1 MQVRLWAWTAAILVT
16 VQAASDTQQDTIGA
30 FVDAQGVT
38 HIYGNSF
45 GRPGYNETY
54 DYIIVGGGN
63 AGNAIAARLALDPAN
78 YTVAVLEAGSFY
90 EILDG
95 NRTQVPG
102 YNYINTIS
110 FPLGSATTPTTW
122 GLTTVPQKGYDDR
135 EIFYAGGQTFGGSSA
150 ANYMGYQRPSEGS
163 MDQWAKEVGDN
174 FWAWDNV
181 YPAFKKSVH
190 FTPPDFTKIDPSL
203 NITYDPSAFSDKGG
217 PLHVSYGN
225 YQGPYGPSLSEALA
239 KSGLSPIK
247 GFNSGKLIGYGTATA
262 TVDPRY
268 ATRDTSE
275 SSFLQAAARGSSIK
289 IYPNALATKILFDNK
304 KKATGVEVQSNIATS
319 DFKFHLNATKEV
331 ILSAGVWHSPQLLM
345 LSGVGPSE
353 KLQQFGIDV
362 VADLP
367 GVGQNEHDQPVVAM
381 VLAVN
386 VTTNTQ
392 LQAGNPESVA
402 SALSEYINHQS
413 GPLSGIGTGQG
424 IAFEKFPASY
434 RANFS
439 KSTRAYL
446 DTYAS
451 DWPDVEILPLE
462 NGPVVSAIGPND
474 NLLTFAAVLLSTKS
488 RGNMTISSNS
498 ILDPPLISPNW
509 LQEDEDVEQAY
520 AAFLRLREVASNWDP
535 AVLLG
540 ELSPGPQLTG
550 KKAILEWMRK
560 DMNMIFHGTSTCKM
574 GPKKDTSAVV
584 DSRARVH
591 GITGLR
597 VVDASAFP
605 FCPPGHPMSSIYM
618 FAEKIAE
625 TILGG
630 N

>member
-1 MQVRLWAWTAAILVT
+1 MQVRLWAWTAAILAT
-16 VQAASDTQQDTIGA
+16 VQAVSDTQQDTVGV

-54 DYIIVGGGN
+54 DYIVVGGGN
-63 AGNAIAARLALDPAN
+63 AGNTIAARLALNPAN

-122 GLTTVPQKGYDDR
+122 GLTTVPQKGYDNR

-262 TVDPRY
+262 T
-268 ATRDTSE
+268 
-275 SSFLQAAARGSSIK
+275 AAARGSSIK
-289 IYPNALATKILFDNK
+289 IYPNALTTKILFDNK

-319 DFKFHLNATKEV
+319 DFKFHLNATKEI

-367 GVGQNEHDQPVVAM
+367 GVGQNEHDQPVVGT

-434 RANFS
+434 WANFS

-462 NGPVVSAIGPND
+462 NGPVVSSIGPND
-474 NLLTFAAVLLSTKS
+474 NLLTFAAQQYPRPS
-488 RGNMTISSNS
+488 
-498 ILDPPLISPNW
+498 LISPNW

-550 KKAILEWMRK
+550 KKEILEWMRK

-591 GITGLR
+591 GVTGLR

-605 FCPPGHPMSSIYM
+605 FCPPGHPMSSVYM

-625 TILGG
+625 SILGG